1 MNKENTQHII
11 FDRRHRM
18 CPERISL
25 LGERLQDRR
34 HHGGADTGKF
44 ASSTT
49 DLINSMLNNRQYG
62 ESQKKVLRTAL
73 QYDGKIPYAAYR
85 TAWGS
90 YKQCLVERGY
100 TKPPQN
106 QSNGVYFTPT
116 YVSSEGLSDAQSRK
130 LDEDIDEC
138 KDLHVSAIDLVYRTQ
153 LGNPEFYGD
162 PEVAL
167 IDCLHRGNLIPTD
180 YTINKYRQ
188 QFEEYRNDT
197 KVGSVPDDWF
207 NFDLNDSAVLTC
219 LASNKS
225 PLLQTRLEAWKPF
238 G

>member
-1 MNKENTQHII
+1 M
-11 FDRRHRM
+11 
-18 CPERISL
+18 
-25 LGERLQDRR
+25 
-34 HHGGADTGKF
+34 
-44 ASSTT
+44 
-49 DLINSMLNNRQYG
+49 
-62 ESQKKVLRTAL
+62 
-73 QYDGKIPYAAYR
+73 
-85 TAWGS
+85 
-90 YKQCLVERGY
+90 
-100 TKPPQN
+100 
-106 QSNGVYFTPT
+106 
-116 YVSSEGLSDAQSRK
+116 
-130 LDEDIDEC
+130 DEDIDEC